1 MGRQYVR
8 THVCNRC
15 CSLWGS
21 CHRFSSWPLPIPS
34 SPPLVLACIKCLIVI
49 VFACAGACP
58 ADLEKSPLCVLIA
71 PMYVC
76 IHACTCARGA
86 CTHTRM
92 HVCIH
97 ARMCTYIHIH
107 VYISISVYIY
117 IYYIHIY
124 ISYINIYMSYISTYM
139 NVCMHARM
147 CACMHVHVWEH
158 VLHARTRARTDPTMR
173 GYLDRTQT
181 HA

>member
-1 MGRQYVR
+1 MGILSPFLFLAVAD
-8 THVCNRC
+8 
-15 CSLWGS
+15 
-21 CHRFSSWPLPIPS
+21 PL
-34 SPPLVLACIKCLIVI
+34 
-49 VFACAGACP
+49 
-58 ADLEKSPLCVLIA
+58 KSPSGARVHKVSDCDCFCLCGSVPCRPGDVSIVCVDRTNVCVH
-71 PMYVC
+71 PCMYVS
-76 IHACTCARGA
+76 TGA

-147 CACMHVHVWEH
+147 CAFMPVCVHACTKISICIYIYSTLGVH
-158 VLHARTRARTDPTMR
+158 STTASLITHTSPCAHGRQAGAARGR
-173 GYLDRTQT
+173 
-181 HA
+181 